1 MPRLAMHVL
10 NRQFFKLRQRHFDL
24 KRLWHY
30 QLQDGNK
37 NKARMDEIAQGVFID
52 LLLNSK
58 IFLMTSNIFSFS

>member
-52 LLLNSK
+52 LL
-58 IFLMTSNIFSFS
+58 